1 MSAMPSS
8 PRIPFDWEERRKW
21 LELPMPVAEFEG
33 RVVRLQAA
41 MRREGFD
48 ALVVYG
54 GLNDPHNVRY
64 LSNFKAWWGDAIVV
78 VPTSGEP
85 ILLTN
90 SIFHGEPMHS
100 NVQTV
105 WFKDLRITPHPHST
119 AEPKNIAD
127 MAADTLRDNGVA
139 TGVVGLVGHQTIPA
153 YLDRQLAQRLAA
165 ATLKPAT
172 HLLKAMRKNKS
183 GEEIR
188 VLREAA
194 RIAEQGF
201 MAALGAVRPGIT
213 ESELAGLAGGACLA
227 AGAEDLNYG
236 IMCSAG
242 SRSCLKN
249 IFPMRK
255 PLREGELFVIDV
267 GIKYHG
273 YQTDL
278 SRNKVVGEPDPFV
291 RRMLDCCLEQH
302 LKVIEAI
309 GPGVPIFELQT
320 IMLGVAEKWRL
331 LEYDYTTVAF
341 GHGYGLDIVEEP
353 YLYWGNKQP
362 LEVGMTFYVEPM
374 IIKHGLG
381 TVCLE
386 DMVVVTEN
394 GCEQLSSVMR
404 KTW

>member
-1 MSAMPSS
+1 MEMMPS
-8 PRIPFDWEERRKW
+8 PRIPFDWEERKNW

-33 RVVRLQAA
+33 RIARLQAA
-41 MRREGFD
+41 MGRERLD

-54 GLNDPHNVRY
+54 GLNDQHNVRY
-64 LSNFKAWWGDAIVV
+64 LTNFKTWWGDAIAV
-78 VPTSGEP
+78 VPAAGEP
-85 ILLTN
+85 ILVTN

-105 WFKDLRITPHPHST
+105 WLRDLRITPHPHST
-119 AEPKNIAD
+119 KDPKNVAD
-127 MAADTLRDNGVA
+127 MAADVLREKGVA
-139 TGVVGLVGHQTIPA
+139 AGTIGLVGHLTIPA
-153 YLDRQLAQRLAA
+153 YLDRQLAQRLGA
-165 ATLKPAT
+165 ATVKPAT
-172 HLLKAMRKNKS
+172 HLLKALRKNKS
-183 GEEIR
+183 AEEVRI
-188 VLREAA
+188 LREAA
-194 RIAEQGF
+194 RIATAGF
-201 MAALGAVRPGIT
+201 MAALDAVRVGVT
-213 ESELAGLAGGACLA
+213 EAELAGAAARACLA
-227 AGAEDLNYG
+227 EGAEDLNYG

-249 IFPMRK
+249 VYPIRK

-278 SRNKVVGEPDPFV
+278 SRNKVVGEPDPLV

-302 LKVIEAI
+302 LAVIEAI
-309 GPGVPIFELQT
+309 GPGVPIFELQK
-320 IMLGVAEKWRL
+320 IMLGVAQKWDL
-331 LEYDYTTVAF
+331 VEYDYTTVAF

-353 YLYWGNKQP
+353 YLYWGNTQK

-374 IIKHGLG
+374 VIKHGLG

-394 GCEQLSSVMR
+394 GCEQLSHAMR